1 MLLFR
6 YQTRSL
12 LKAITK
18 TYKYPTKK
26 RLLIFFPAGDFF
38 GQNSTGNTGSYFLHV
53 TFSNS
58 PQTKNN
64 GYFVTVS
71 KGLSQIVP
79 NYVGIKCQDDDCD
92 VHLLYFFI
100 AGGTA
105 GQPAGG
111 DGDRPR
117 PEEAKA

>member
-1 MLLFR
+1 MLSLLYSTVLYCMLLFR

-38 GQNSTGNTGSYFLHV
+38 GQNRTGNTGSYFLHV
-53 TFSNS
+53 TFPINLKQS
-58 PQTKNN
+58 
-64 GYFVTVS
+64 YLVTVS

-79 NYVGIKCQDDDCD
+79 NYVGIKC
-92 VHLLYFFI
+92 
-100 AGGTA
+100 
-105 GQPAGG
+105 
-111 DGDRPR
+111 
-117 PEEAKA
+117 